1 MRSAAGITQSSLGC
15 AVRSVKISLMEIVFI
30 RPVAPFNRY
39 IQNVPL
45 NYIHL
50 AGYIRKQGHKATI
63 LDMVVEEDSSQV
75 DQYLRNKGVEIVG
88 IGCMTCELPDAL
100 AEARRLKEN
109 HPGIKIVFGGA
120 HPSADPEECLK
131 SGVVDYVIVGE
142 GEIPLAALLDALDSG
157 RAPKGISGVWALE
170 QGQVIGNTPAAI
182 PNVEELP
189 MPAYDLLNLDQYFKL
204 DSPWHF
210 PKSRKAVQYVSSR
223 GCPYHCSYCHTIHGK
238 KYRGMSAPKVVDEIE
253 RLVSGHGVEELMI
266 VDDIFNF
273 DLERAKDI
281 CRSIVD
287 RRLRVHLQF
296 PNGVR
301 GDRFDEELV
310 SLMKQA
316 GTHYMAIAI
325 ETTSDKYQK
334 LIRKH
339 LKLDQAM
346 QTIKWARKYNI
357 EVCGFFMIGF
367 PGETL
372 EEIQE
377 TLDFAVSAPLDTIFI
392 SLVSPFKGTVLR
404 TDMMN
409 GRFGEMD
416 ASGLV
421 ALEQLFPTVHNEAF
435 SVDVLR
441 KLQRSAYWRFY
452 LQPRPILNL
461 GRRMTNWSNLKKVSR
476 AIRRRV
482 TESRISSLN

>member
-1 MRSAAGITQSSLGC
+1 
-15 AVRSVKISLMEIVFI
+15 MEIVFI
-30 RPVAPFNRY
+30 RPVAPLNRY

-50 AGYIRKQGHKATI
+50 AAYLRKNRHKSKI
-63 LDMVVEEDSSQV
+63 LDMVVEESSDRV
-75 DQYLRNKGVEIVG
+75 DQYLRDNRVQIVG
-88 IGCMTCELPDAL
+88 IGCMTCELPDAF

-109 HPGIKIVFGGA
+109 HPGIKVVFGGA

-131 SGVVDYVIVGE
+131 SGVVDYVVVGE
-142 GEIPLAALLDALDSG
+142 GEIPLTALLDALESG
-157 RAPKGISGVWALE
+157 RQTTGIPGLWSAENGQIVGSTAP
-170 QGQVIGNTPAAI
+170 I

-189 MPAYDLLNLDQYFKL
+189 MPAYDLLDLDKYFAL

-210 PKSRKAVQYVSSR
+210 PKSKKAVQYVSSR

-238 KYRGMSAPKVVDEIE
+238 KYRGMSAGKVVDEIE
-253 RLVSGHGVEELMI
+253 ELVTKHGVEELMV

-273 DLERAKDI
+273 DLERAKEI
-281 CRSIVD
+281 CRGIVD
-287 RRLRVHLQF
+287 RRLQVHLQF

-310 SLMKQA
+310 KLMKQA

-325 ETTSDKYQK
+325 ETTSDKYQV

-339 LKLDQAM
+339 LKLDKAL
-346 QTIKWARKYNI
+346 QTIKWARKYDI

-372 EEIQE
+372 AEIQE

-409 GRFGEMD
+409 GRFGEID
-416 ASGLV
+416 ESGV
-421 ALEQLFPTVHNEAF
+421 AALEQLFPTVHNEA
-435 SVDVLR
+435 VPVEMLR

-452 LQPRPILNL
+452 LKPRPMLNL
-461 GRRMTNWSNLKKVSR
+461 GRRMTNWSNVKKVSR